1 MQPDFT
7 KLKPADQT
15 QPDFAKLSPAVQR
28 VVNMAPQ
35 QSLLSKVASAADLP
49 GAATVRGIASDTLKN
64 TYQTYQNTP
73 SEIASAIQDGA
84 NTMSQ
89 GGVANF
95 LKGAG
100 QSALGTASAAVSA
113 IFAPVSSAFSSVLQ
127 RSGAQGAIDQ
137 AGQAIGNKISDV
149 PAVQKFA
156 IENPNAEKYISQGLN
171 VGMGVIGGNEPITA
185 KGLKE
190 AAKTIPETTMN
201 ASLAGASIADSI
213 YNSIKNGNPTDLD
226 KKVLQYYEKGVR
238 PSVAGKTTIGQ
249 LDAYNQKAL
258 QALDTIASNKNK
270 LQLTNAEGQVESK
283 LPSTLNEFTQAIDQT
298 KKDIFQKYDAMAKQ
312 SGEAGAQVN
321 LEPIAAEL
329 DVIANDPKLK
339 TFSPSSADYAG
350 KLAERMRNQGY
361 FSPADIQD
369 SIKMLNDKLQ
379 AFYRNPSPEGASNAS
394 IDAVMANKL
403 REALDNTIGSYTGPG
418 YQSLKNQY
426 GSLSTIEKDVVRRAI
441 VDARK
446 NVKGLLDF
454 TDIASGAEAV
464 HAILTTS
471 PQGLATAG
479 AMKAIKEYYKYL
491 NDPNTS
497 VNKLFKTI
505 EKAKSGSS
513 NVISP
518 SGKLQ
523 LPQSQVRNASTKATP
538 FKSFVKNPQ
547 LGLAIKDITK
557 DYDTVAKALMEYD
570 SSVPTMNFGKGNK
583 MAAPLTGDAAT
594 LADLKAKLEKGV
606 LTKEEIATAGR
617 LLQKEGAFGNP
628 LLEQAKNAKTL
639 DEFVKAQFA
648 IYHGTPNKFSRFS
661 KEKMYGGRAWF
672 SDSKKAVEANNVEA
686 SRPAGAQWNVME
698 RYLKPDVKIADMR
711 IPEIE
716 KLVDNEYTDSLIA
729 KGYRGI
735 RHKPDELRG
744 SYVELFFP
752 NEDTLTRS
760 KLTEIWKQAHPESSF
775 SPEVQRIINMTK

>member
-7 KLKPADQT
+7 KLQPVNQP

-28 VVNMAPQ
+28 VMNTAPQ
-35 QSLLSKVASAADLP
+35 ESLMSKVISATDLP
-49 GAATVRGIASDTLKN
+49 GAATIRGIASDTLKN
-64 TYQTYQNTP
+64 TYETYKNTP
-73 SEIASAIQDGA
+73 SEIANAIKEGA
-84 NTMSQ
+84 NTMAQ
-89 GGVANF
+89 GGVVNF

-100 QSALGTASAAVSA
+100 QSGLGTASAAVSA
-113 IFAPVSSAFSSVLQ
+113 IFAPVSSAFSSVLE

-137 AGQAIGNKISDV
+137 TGQAIGNKISDI

-156 IENPNAEKYISQGLN
+156 TENPNAEKYISQGLN
-171 VGMGVIGGNEPITA
+171 VGMGIIGGNEPITA

-190 AAKTIPETTMN
+190 AAKIIPETARNM
-201 ASLAGASIADSI
+201 SLGGASIADSV
-213 YNSIKNGNPTDLD
+213 YNSVKTGNPTDLD

-238 PSVAGKTTIGQ
+238 PSTAGKKTTGQ

-258 QALDTIASNKNK
+258 QALDTIASNKDR

-361 FSPADIQD
+361 FNPADIQD

-403 REALDNTIGSYTGPG
+403 RESLDSTIGSYTGKG
-418 YQSLKNQY
+418 YQELKNQY

-505 EKAKSGSS
+505 EKAKRGQTNAVS
-513 NVISP
+513 NT
-518 SGKLQ
+518 GKLT
-523 LPQSQVRNASTKATP
+523 LPQSPKGNASTNATP
-538 FKSFVKNPQ
+538 FQDFVNNPK
-547 LGLAIKDITK
+547 LGLSMEDVTKPLIQEAKKYKTAEEFVDSFGLGKGGVGSGVEYTPLKRRYIEPSQVSMSEILGKDAEVTVYRGVDRASQKAIVDGDYVGTSRDIAHSYTGNGQILSKQVNLKDIYVDRT
-557 DYDTVAKALMEYD
+557 DH
-570 SSVPTMNFGKGNK
+570 
-583 MAAPLTGDAAT
+583 LTP
-594 LADLKAKLEKGV
+594 
-606 LTKEEIATAGR
+606 EEI
-617 LLQKEGAFGNP
+617 QKW
-628 LLEQAKNAKTL
+628 L
-639 DEFVKAQFA
+639 DGKEFH
-648 IYHGTPNKFSRFS
+648 I
-661 KEKMYGGRAWF
+661 
-672 SDSKKAVEANNVEA
+672 EANYVSNPITK
-686 SRPAGAQWNVME
+686 SQ
-698 RYLKPDVKIADMR
+698 L
-711 IPEIE
+711 
-716 KLVDNEYTDSLIA
+716 TD
-729 KGYRGI
+729 
-735 RHKPDELRG
+735 
-744 SYVELFFP
+744 
-752 NEDTLTRS
+752 
-760 KLTEIWKQAHPESSF
+760 IWKQAHPESNF
-775 SPEVQRIINMTK
+775 SPEVQRIINMTQ